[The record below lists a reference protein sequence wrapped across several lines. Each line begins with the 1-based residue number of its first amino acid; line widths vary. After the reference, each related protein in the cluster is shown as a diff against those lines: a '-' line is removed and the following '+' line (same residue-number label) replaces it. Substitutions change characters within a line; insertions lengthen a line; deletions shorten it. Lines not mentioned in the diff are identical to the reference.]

1 MAQVGATQLKTNS
14 IHGGE
19 VAVKQPDVNNTLLDY
34 YSGGGFS
41 NVFEMPSYQKAAVQG
56 YLDKYAPN
64 YGESFYNR
72 SGRGYPDVAALGLN
86 LSTVYKANIYGVG
99 GTSASAPIF
108 ASIVTL
114 LNEERLS
121 AGKKPVGF
129 LNPTIYKHPEMFT
142 DITMGANPGCGS
154 DGFPASP
161 GWDPVT
167 GTLQYRRINVQ
178 M

>member
-1 MAQVGATQLKTNS
+1 M
-14 IHGGE
+14 
-19 VAVKQPDVNNTLLDY
+19 DF

-41 NVFEMPSYQKAAVQG
+41 NVFEQPSYQAAAVNN
-56 YLDKYAPN
+56 YLSKYAPN
-64 YGESFYNR
+64 YGPGDSVYNK
-72 SGRGYPDVAALGLN
+72 SGRAFPDVSALGLN
-86 LSTVYKANIYGVG
+86 LSTVYNATILGIG

-129 LNPTIYKHPEMFT
+129 LNPTIYKHPEMFN
-142 DITMGANPGCGS
+142 DITIGANPGCGTK
-154 DGFPASP
+154 GFSASP

-167 GTLQYRRINVQ
+167 GMGTPNYPKMSKVFMSLP
-178 M
+178 